1 MCRMAPR
8 AHRCSTGAAAWL
20 LAHGA
25 RHGALTAHAHG
36 LRRRHARC
44 GSGTGRADGWAVSP
58 RGAGMAEDLRTSG
71 HGLPLLLLLLRM
83 LELLGVEGVRRHAGK
98 RLLLL
103 G

>member
-1 MCRMAPR
+1 
-8 AHRCSTGAAAWL
+8 
-20 LAHGA
+20 
-25 RHGALTAHAHG
+25 
-36 LRRRHARC
+36 
-44 GSGTGRADGWAVSP
+44 
-58 RGAGMAEDLRTSG
+58 MAEDLRTSG